1 MLGHILERNLM
12 RNPNRLVFVDFPS
25 NEIEKSAKFYEKV
38 FGWNVERRVPDRFCR
53 IVPGGFYKNP
63 DNTDS
68 EINNLHM
75 GLFNVENARP
85 HPTEDSTEPRTLSSG
100 RTTRA
105 WILVSEDDTQDRIL
119 ETAERLGA
127 KILWKDHY
135 WHEFNGHNSSFVDP
149 WGNQIMLWSKPE
161 DAIEDYG
168 THTVVGEPNLPEHW
182 TQEYAYKSLEE

>member
-1 MLGHILERNLM
+1 MEA
-12 RNPNRLVFVDFPS
+12 
-25 NEIEKSAKFYEKV
+25 SARFYEEV
-38 FGWNVERRVPDRFCR
+38 FGWVVERRVPDLFCR

-63 DNTDS
+63 DNSDS

-75 GLFNVENARP
+75 GIFNVENVRP
-85 HPTEDSTEPRTLSSG
+85 HPEPESAEPRNLSTG

-105 WILVSEDDTQDRIL
+105 WILVSEDDSQDRIL

-135 WHEFNGHNSSFVDP
+135 WHEFNGHNSSFLDP

-161 DAIEDYG
+161 DAIEDYD
-168 THTVVGEPNLPEHW
+168 THTVIGTPTLPEQW
-182 TQEYAYKSLEE
+182 TQEQAYKDPTEQ